1 MKKEIAESYE
11 KIFKLESLILEQA
24 AQGQITCGLEMQMR
38 IETSNYLLHF
48 IFFAVIILIIYYRI
62 FKKKWNNFLL
72 LFLTVISSMK
82 ILK

>member
-38 IETSNYLLHF
+38 IETSNYLRLTHS
-48 IFFAVIILIIYYRI
+48 ILRYDIRT
-62 FKKKWNNFLL
+62 KA
-72 LFLTVISSMK
+72 
-82 ILK
+82 